1 MTSFSN
7 ALKLASA
14 LVVAAAFLFG
24 CRGEKKKEESI
35 EAVERETQAVDETA
49 DSALMSEPEPVAQ
62 KLAPPPS
69 DQPDPR
75 ATYYVPLLGDEPQKG
90 PDDALFT
97 IVAFSDYQCPFCKNM
112 EPVLEE
118 LRAKY
123 ADDLRVVWMQFP
135 LPRHSNARAAA
146 TAALE
151 AQAQKGDKGYWQM
164 HDKLFANQHSLR
176 RPDLERYAKELGLD
190 LRKFRRALD
199 TDKHADVIER
209 HISLGTRLGFRGTP
223 AFYMNGRFIPGL
235 PLPAWESAIEVRGP
249 IYRRMVQTGVPRAQL
264 YEVLIADGKKTL

>member
-1 MTSFSN
+1 MTRFST
-7 ALKLASA
+7 ALRLATA
-14 LVVAAAFLFG
+14 FAAGAILFG
-24 CRGEKKKEESI
+24 CRGEKQQEES
-35 EAVERETQAVDETA
+35 VETVALETQAVDETT
-49 DSALMSEPEPVAQ
+49 SSEMTSPPEATAQ
-62 KLAPPPS
+62 KMAPPPT

-75 ATYYVPLLGDEPQKG
+75 ATYYVPLTGDEPQKG
-90 PDDALFT
+90 PDDALYT

-123 ADDLRVVWMQFP
+123 PDDLRVVWMQFP

-151 AQAQKGDKGYWQM
+151 AQAQKGDKGYWKM
-164 HDKLFANQHSLR
+164 HDKLFANQRSLR
-176 RPDLERYAKELGLD
+176 RQDLERYAKEIGLD

-199 TDKHADVIER
+199 AGEHAEVIDR
-209 HISLGTRLGFRGTP
+209 QINLGTRLGFRGTP

-235 PLPAWESAIEVRGP
+235 PLPAWESAIKLRGP
-249 IYRRMVQTGVPRAQL
+249 IYRRMVQTGVPRSQL
-264 YEVLIADGKKTL
+264 YEVLIADGTKTL